1 MKQPTF
7 LIIGAGSRGTAYAR
21 AITTSTNGR
30 IGAVAE
36 PHAYK
41 RKLLGETY
49 IWGSDK
55 QSKEGE
61 EFEGWQEWIAYEKRR
76 RERLKKPNANGDGKP
91 GVDGVLVCT
100 LDETHIAIL
109 TAIANAGFMD
119 LHILCEKPL
128 ALSLDDCLSVYA
140 SWTKTSNPST
150 HSPSQLQIHQEN
162 GVKSKPH
169 PRSIFSIGHVLR
181 YSPHN
186 LTLRRLV
193 REEKVIGDIVS
204 IEHTEPVGHWHFAH
218 SYVRGNWRRETGIG
232 DGSLLTKSCH
242 DVDFLMWMVECPVY
256 GSSSGTADGAGAGE
270 GERKLALRSI
280 SSTGH
285 LSQFTPSRK
294 PPAAGNTTNC
304 ISCPTEVER
313 GCMYSAIRIYRD
325 DQLRKG
331 ETGWPVNIVCPD
343 IEDYLDFTPNNTNGS
358 IENSNGDG
366 EISISKRAEDHLLHT
381 LSQNYNTTTP
391 DDEIKRRPWYGRCV
405 YESDNDVVDDQ
416 VVTLAWDDLT
426 HSHSSSTSTAS
437 NSKKKNPPGVTATLH
452 MTAPTKSQCVR
463 RGRIYGTTGEVIYT
477 SSQITIHDFNSG
489 TTRVIQIPKQPP
501 EEEKAHGG
509 GDYGLARGFVSAVD
523 KVLNGGWSVEAAQRM
538 YVGGT
543 LEEIVRSHGVVFG
556 AEESRRMEEVVRWQ
570 GWWGGKLGEFG
581 IEA

>member
-36 PHAYK
+36 PHPYK

-49 IWGSDK
+49 IWGSNN
-55 QSKEGE
+55 QSSEGQ
-61 EFEGWQEWIAYEKRR
+61 EFTSWEEWITYESQRR
-76 RERLKKPNANGDGKP
+76 QKTKEDGAGDSEQARAGI
-91 GVDGVLVCT
+91 DGVLICT
-100 LDETHIAIL
+100 LDETHIVML
-109 TAIANAGFMD
+109 TAIANAGFSD

-128 ALSLDDCLSVYA
+128 ALSLGDCLSVYA
-140 SWTKTSNPST
+140 SWTRSSATAQSEK
-150 HSPSQLQIHQEN
+150 LQPI
-162 GVKSKPH
+162 
-169 PRSIFSIGHVLR
+169 SIFSIGHVLR

-186 LTLRRLV
+186 LMLRKLV

-218 SYVRGNWRRETGIG
+218 SYVRGNWRRETEAG

-242 DVDFLMWMVECPVY
+242 DVDFLMWLVGCPVY
-256 GSSSGTADGAGAGE
+256 SNTSSGTDGDDVGTE
-270 GERKLALRSI
+270 ERKLSLRSI

-285 LSQFTPSRK
+285 LTQFTPSRK
-294 PPAAGNTTNC
+294 PKAAGTTTNC
-304 ISCPTEVER
+304 ISCPSDVER
-313 GCMYSAIRIYRD
+313 SCTYSAIRIYRD

-343 IEDYLDFTPNNTNGS
+343 IEDYLATPINDNG
-358 IENSNGDG
+358 ISNG
-366 EISISKRAEDHLLHT
+366 EIPISRRAEDHLLSS
-381 LSQNYNTTTP
+381 LSQDYTPRTP
-391 DDEIKRRPWYGRCV
+391 DEDIKKRPWYGRCV

-416 VVTLAWDDLT
+416 VVLLAWDDIT
-426 HSHSSSTSTAS
+426 HPPSPSTSS
-437 NSKKKNPPGVTATLH
+437 LKKNKPGVTATLH
-452 MTAPTKSQCVR
+452 MTAPTQAQCVR
-463 RGRIYGTTGEVIYT
+463 RGRIYGTTGEIIYT
-477 SSQITIHDFNSG
+477 SSSITIHSFNTG
-489 TTRVIQIPKQPP
+489 TTRVIEIPKQPP

-523 KVLNGGWSVEAAQRM
+523 AVLNKDMSVEEAQRV

-543 LEEIVRSHGVVFG
+543 LEEIVKSHAVVFG
-556 AEESRRMEEVVRWQ
+556 AEESRRQEQVVKWRE
-570 GWWGGKLGEFG
+570 WWGEKLGEFG